1 MVRPHQIGLAGVA
14 ESVLPPAA
22 AAGDDVVDF
31 LVRQLRDQHAGDD
44 ALVDHRCS
52 HEGNRRAARRRV
64 GSEILQAD
72 GRSVGGFRAT
82 GDSGGGVGLAVGTEL
97 EGRGE
102 IDLLLDGI
110 DQAARLRVGQHEVE
124 EADGRGSRPH
134 QGMIA
139 GVQPAVFAAIA
150 GIVDELASVLRIR
163 IGDDVVELQ
172 IVGGAADRQVVRQRR
187 FPAQEARHRRDEV
200 RGVPIADL
208 LAQLRRRRR
217 PVELLDRH
225 PELARCI
232 DNHLGGGKQ
241 AQLGLDRA
249 EVGLDLARLVLTGGR
264 ELVEDRLFEGVAGAE
279 VAEHPGHQD
288 GDRAKQDERR
298 EKLCGQAPARRSG

>member
-1 MVRPHQIGLAGVA
+1 MSPK
-14 ESVLPPAA
+14 SVLPPAA
-22 AAGDDVVDF
+22 AAGDDVVDL

-44 ALVDHRCS
+44 ALFDHRCS

-72 GRSVGGFRAT
+72 GRSIGGFRAT
-82 GDSGGGVGLAVGTEL
+82 RDGGGGVGAAVGTEL

-102 IDLLLDGI
+102 IDLLLDSI
-110 DQAARLRVGQHEVE
+110 DQAARLRVGYHEVE
-124 EADGRGSRPH
+124 EADGHGSRPH
-134 QGMIA
+134 QGMIL
-139 GVQPAVFAAIA
+139 GVQPAVFAPVT
-150 GIVDELASVLRIR
+150 GVVEKLAPLPR
-163 IGDDVVELQ
+163 IGICHDVVKLQ
-172 IVGGAADRQVVRQRR
+172 IVGGAADRQIVRQHR
-187 FPAQEARHRRDEV
+187 FPAEDTRHLRDEV

-208 LAQLRRRRR
+208 LLQFRRRAA
-217 PVELLDRH
+217 PVELVDRH
-225 PELARCI
+225 PELPRCI

-249 EVGLDLARLVLTGGR
+249 EVGLDLARLVLAGRR

-279 VAEHPGHQD
+279 VTEHPGHQD
-288 GDRAKQDERR
+288 GDRAKQDKRR